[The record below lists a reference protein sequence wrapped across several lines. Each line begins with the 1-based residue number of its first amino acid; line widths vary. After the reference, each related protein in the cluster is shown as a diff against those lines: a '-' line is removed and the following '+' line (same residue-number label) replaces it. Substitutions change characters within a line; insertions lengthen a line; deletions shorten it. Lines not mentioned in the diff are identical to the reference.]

1 MCDLSPVRKQ
11 LYGSFVSVRERAN
24 LRDEKQPR
32 GIIFGD
38 KNGPPVISPE
48 KRVIHT
54 SYLNWPNTLRNLYQ
68 SQFVTP
74 TKLHSS
80 QKISQINVDDYKKY
94 FLKIKRSLDFSV
106 WKEIAFT
113 DIKNST
119 RLGDEEK
126 RIYLAAVTSLSDG
139 DLNKIYQVLKKEYN
153 QSQSDQLQI
162 RNKQS
167 STDISYQTEKYSG
180 GFSSYSPHKQSKGKD
195 HLGIGKRSSWDAASP
210 SREHLLAEIKKEHSI
225 TEHNRGKSPVFK
237 K

>member
-48 KRVIHT
+48 KRVFYT
-54 SYLNWPNTLRNLYQ
+54 SYLNWPNALRNLYL
-68 SQFVTP
+68 SQFVIP
-74 TKLHSS
+74 TESHSP

-94 FLKIKRSLDFSV
+94 FLKIKRSLDFRV
-106 WKEIAFT
+106 WKEKAFS

-126 RIYLAAVTSLSDG
+126 CKYLAVVTSLSDG
-139 DLNKIYQVLKKEYN
+139 DLKKIYQVLKKEYV
-153 QSQSDQLQI
+153 QSQSEQLGI
-162 RNKQS
+162 RNK
-167 STDISYQTEKYSG
+167 
-180 GFSSYSPHKQSKGKD
+180 
-195 HLGIGKRSSWDAASP
+195 
-210 SREHLLAEIKKEHSI
+210 
-225 TEHNRGKSPVFK
+225 
-237 K
+237 